1 MNINENAYN
10 FSNDFIGMFEL
21 SKFYESVDMKMNKKI
36 LPLLVLATLSA
47 GNVWAADLIYRVND
61 STTNAYNMKA
71 YDNIKISAS
80 TSTPAIRTY
89 TARSSATGVIDLT
102 ATGNVT
108 LTGATTGEAV
118 SPIWN
123 QNGSISVVADGD
135 MSIKATSS
143 ISSIAGTGTVNLSTG
158 SSDGTG
164 IHVGTMAGTNNYV
177 MDLYTVGNASQSD
190 VN

>member
-1 MNINENAYN
+1 
-10 FSNDFIGMFEL
+10 MFEL

>member
-1 MNINENAYN
+1 MVWVKININENVYN

-21 SKFYESVDMKMNKKI
+21 SKFYGSVDMKMNKKI

-89 TARSSATGVIDLT
+89 TARSSATELLI
-102 ATGNVT
+102 
-108 LTGATTGEAV
+108 
-118 SPIWN
+118 
-123 QNGSISVVADGD
+123 
-135 MSIKATSS
+135 
-143 ISSIAGTGTVNLSTG
+143 
-158 SSDGTG
+158 
-164 IHVGTMAGTNNYV
+164 
-177 MDLYTVGNASQSD
+177 
-190 VN
+190 

>member
-1 MNINENAYN
+1 MVQIKININENVYN

-143 ISSIAGTGTVNLSTG
+143 ISSIAGTGMVNL
-158 SSDGTG
+158 
-164 IHVGTMAGTNNYV
+164 IA
-177 MDLYTVGNASQSD
+177 
-190 VN
+190 